1 MKILGISLAR
11 GGSKSVPKKNI
22 KKLNGIP
29 LIEYT
34 IKEALKS
41 KYIDRYIISTDDLEI
56 KKVSESCGAEVPFLR
71 PSEFSQDTSSSVSA
85 LKHAVEWIE
94 NNEGIK
100 YDYIIELMVTNPLKD
115 VNDIDSCIEKLIK
128 TNADSVIAVNRLEDH
143 HPARIKKIVEDRIVD
158 FCISE
163 KNESRRQDLKP
174 EAYIR
179 SGCIYAIKRDHL
191 MIENRRYGSK
201 ESRPYILNENKAI
214 NIDTIYD
221 FMIAEQII
229 KNK

>member
-56 KKVSESCGAEVPFLR
+56 KKVAESCGAEVPFLR

-94 NNEGIK
+94 NDEGIK

-143 HPARIKKIVEDRIVD
+143 HPARIKKIVDDRIVD
-158 FCISE
+158 FCIPE

-179 SGCIYAIKRDHL
+179 SGCIYALKRDHL